1 MHWLTER
8 SPTPSEPHRVA
19 ARQRQATLTKPI
31 GALGYLEKIAEQFA
45 AWQATERPG
54 LHSTCARI
62 FAADHGVTRRGV
74 SAYPA
79 EVTTQMIANFLSG
92 GAAAS
97 VLCRQHKVDLEVVN
111 MGTFTPVDDMPGLQ
125 QRCVDAGTR
134 DFSTQPAMT
143 EHQVHEALN
152 AGAAVVD
159 ELDCQLFI
167 AGDMGIGNTSSASA
181 LMAALLSLAACET
194 TGRGTGIDD
203 TRLAAKIELIDASL
217 RLHDA
222 QANSPVHNL
231 QRLGGFEIAGMAGAY
246 IRAAQRGI
254 PSLVDGFISSAA
266 ALVACR
272 INPTVRRWLLAGH
285 CSAEG
290 AHQQLLDAL
299 ELRPLLALD
308 LRLGEG
314 SGALSALPLIESA
327 IALHNDMASFAQAG
341 VTEEN

>member
-1 MHWLTER
+1 MHWLTEP

-19 ARQRQATLTKPI
+19 AQHRQATLTKPI
-31 GALGYLEKIAEQFA
+31 GALGYLEQIAEQFA
-45 AWQATERPG
+45 AWQATDRPE
-54 LHSTCARI
+54 LHSVCARI

-97 VLCRQHKVDLEVVN
+97 VLCRQREVDLEVVN
-111 MGTFTPVDDMPGLQ
+111 MGTFTPVADMPGLQ
-125 QRCVDAGTR
+125 QRSVDAGTR
-134 DFSTQPAMT
+134 DFSTVPAMT
-143 EHQVHEALN
+143 EQQAHRALN

-159 ELDCQLFI
+159 QLNCQLFI

-181 LMAALLSLAACET
+181 LMAALLGLDASET

-203 TRLAAKIELIDASL
+203 ERLAAKTGLINASL
-217 RLHDA
+217 SLHSA
-222 QANSPVHNL
+222 HLNSPMHNL
-231 QRLGGFEIAGMAGAY
+231 QCLGGFEIAGIAGAY
-246 IRAAQRGI
+246 IRAAQRRI

-272 INPTVRRWLLAGH
+272 INPTVQRWLLAGH

-290 AHQQLLDAL
+290 AHQQLLDTL

-308 LRLGEG
+308 MRLGEG
-314 SGALSALPLIESA
+314 SGALTALPLIESA
-327 IALHNDMASFAQAG
+327 LALHNNMASFAEAG